1 MRARTIPASAITLAA
16 LFCTLLLGAVEAQ
29 AQGRVEFT
37 KMYISNC
44 EEMGSCE
51 FRLTCQT
58 GGKPEVM
65 IPAAIATNPETV
77 KINKTIAVTAF
88 PAKVTCTLYED
99 DGLFGESWDE
109 AATGSVTLAGGG
121 DYQLELDNPEQATVT
136 VHLLA
141 DSLQAVTTASA
152 APATGKAAA
161 TPAKQ
166 FLGIFRKESEPRGH
180 ATLLGMDTATFQRR
194 TKELAGQGLHP
205 VDIETWTEGGQR
217 RWAGIFR
224 GGVDASEIVN
234 PMEWEKFTA
243 RWKQLTE
250 AKNEDEQMRLVDME
264 IYQEGGKTLFT
275 GAFRSGT
282 ESHSLWI
289 GQDRP
294 AFLTK
299 WQELMNQGLRLVDL
313 EVYKVGGR
321 NLYAGVFLEVDGG
334 YGIWTNTD
342 WDAFQ
347 AKWKGAGSGLSDVE
361 SYMEGNK
368 RVFDGVILSG
378 GGTEEMPPMSDAR
391 SFAAKWNDM
400 LAKGYRLIHLEVIE

>member
-1 MRARTIPASAITLAA
+1 MRARTIPASALTLAA
-16 LFCTLLLGAVEAQ
+16 VFCTLLLGAVEAQ

-58 GGKPEVM
+58 GGKPEMM

-77 KINKTIAVTAF
+77 KINKQIAVASF

-109 AATGSVTLAGGG
+109 AATGSVTLTGGG
-121 DYQLELDNPEQATVT
+121 DYELQLKNPEQADVT
-136 VHLLA
+136 VHMLA
-141 DSLQAVTTASA
+141 DSLQAVTVPSA

-161 TPAKQ
+161 APAKQ

-180 ATLLGMDTATFQRR
+180 ATLLGMDTATFQRKTR
-194 TKELAGQGLHP
+194 ELAGQGLHP

-224 GGVDASEIVN
+224 GGVDASQIVSG
-234 PMEWEKFTA
+234 MEWEKFTE

-250 AKNEDEQMRLVDME
+250 ARNEDEQMRLVDME

-282 ESHSLWI
+282 ESYSLWV

-299 WQELMNQGLRLVDL
+299 WQELMNQRLRLVDL
-313 EVYKVGGR
+313 EVYKAGGR

-334 YGIWTNTD
+334 YGIWTNVD
-342 WDAFQ
+342 WDTFQ
-347 AKWKGAGSGLSDVE
+347 AKWKSAGSGLYDVE

-368 RVFDGVILSG
+368 RVYDGVILSG

-391 SFAAKWNDM
+391 SFAAKWNEM
-400 LAKGYRLIHLEVIE
+400 LGKGYRLVHLEVIE